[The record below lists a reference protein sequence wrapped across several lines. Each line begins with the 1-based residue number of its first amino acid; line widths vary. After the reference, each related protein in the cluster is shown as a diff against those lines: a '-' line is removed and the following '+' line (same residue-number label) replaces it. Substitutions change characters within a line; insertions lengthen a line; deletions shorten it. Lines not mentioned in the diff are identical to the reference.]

1 MEGDSPLIRP
11 RFPMLAA
18 LVLATAMTF
27 AVACGS
33 DDDDSAGQTPA
44 ANTPAATSAA
54 KTPTTQAAA
63 YPMTLTD
70 MLGRS
75 VTIDK
80 EPAKVAALSPTTVE
94 YVYAAGGTSVTRST
108 SVRFPAEAASAT
120 DVGSSYQPNFEIIAG
135 QAPDLIIADSI
146 LQAQL
151 KDQLEALKVPVLF
164 AGAASYDDAPKG
176 LRLVGVAIGN
186 AEEGEAAA
194 KELEDTKA
202 DVIAKL
208 PATKPS
214 VLVLNGTPD
223 DFYVAKPESYVGDLL
238 AILGV
243 SNVAA
248 GQPDSGRFP
257 GYTKLSLETIVADGP
272 DVVLGIT
279 AGPPGGT
286 KITDSLSTNPA
297 WQNVPAVQQKRVS
310 EIDAVIFLQA
320 PGPRAGDG
328 LMTLAKLVYP
338 DIFQ

>member
-1 MEGDSPLIRP
+1 
-11 RFPMLAA
+11 MLAA
-18 LVLATAMTF
+18 LALAGAVTF

-33 DDDDSAGQTPA
+33 DDDDDSSDTTPA
-44 ANTPAATSAA
+44 ANTPAATAGAS
-54 KTPTTQAAA
+54 TPISQAAT

-75 VTIDK
+75 VTIEA

-94 YVYAAGGTSVTRST
+94 YVYAAGGTSVTRSS
-108 SVRFPAEAASAT
+108 SVRYPAEAADAT
-120 DVGSSYQPNFEIIAG
+120 DIGLSYQPNLEIIAA

-151 KDQLEALKVPVLF
+151 EDQLEALNVPVLF
-164 AGAASYDDAPKG
+164 AGAESFDDAPAG
-176 LRLVGVAIGN
+176 LRLVGMAIGN
-186 AEEGEAAA
+186 EEAGETAA
-194 KELEDTKA
+194 KALEDTKA
-202 DVIAKL
+202 EVIAML
-208 PATKPS
+208 PDEKPS

-279 AGPPGGT
+279 AGPPGGA
-286 KITDSLSTNPA
+286 KITDALSTNPA

-320 PGPRAGDG
+320 PGPRAGEG
-328 LMTLAKLVYP
+328 LETLAKLVYP
-338 DIFQ
+338 DVFQ